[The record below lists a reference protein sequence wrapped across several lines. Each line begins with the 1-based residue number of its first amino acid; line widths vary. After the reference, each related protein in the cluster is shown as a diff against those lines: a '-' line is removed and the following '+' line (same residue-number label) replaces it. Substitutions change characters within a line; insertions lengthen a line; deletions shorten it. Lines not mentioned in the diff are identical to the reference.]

1 MYYGGRNYYD
11 RSGLKC
17 PWYITINIS
26 SPYHVAKCNCL
37 IYDSSCVKNLPTF
50 YRNICSV
57 PPGFRQLA
65 CGSASMPLSSD
76 LQWDVLVEHSG
87 GSFLLSSSA
96 VFPPS
101 PSHVWWEQWKWGL
114 HVSLS
119 FLHWLDAQTGVKCCL
134 APCQGTL
141 QLLNNFFYISKNDD
155 FSEYAHVHSIY

>member
-26 SPYHVAKCNCL
+26 SPYHVAKCNWL

-101 PSHVWWEQWKWGL
+101 PSHV
-114 HVSLS
+114 
-119 FLHWLDAQTGVKCCL
+119 
-134 APCQGTL
+134 
-141 QLLNNFFYISKNDD
+141 
-155 FSEYAHVHSIY
+155 